1 MAFHCN
7 ICGEESTL
15 ICVRCTKDTCHN
27 HVCDKCHRCSDCC
40 DCEVVLEDHAQGHGY
55 APEIPAG
62 TRAHEAEARNQTA
75 EAGAVTAA
83 MEAEPEV
90 SEGETE
96 AIEHDTE
103 AIQDGSVELVQL
115 REEGG
120 REVADA
126 VSGVNEELAKAKP
139 GPGQWS
145 ILECLEHV
153 AITEERGRTRLETAP
168 KDGAPGID
176 KEKEARL
183 TEQALDRSVT
193 IQAPEAITPKG
204 RFASLAEALEVFQA
218 QRALTIELV
227 REQSHDLYPR
237 LLRHPLFGELNGVEM
252 AVLIAGHG
260 RRHAAQMRAA
270 RAVLE
275 ERAPAIDQGN

>member
-55 APEIPAG
+55 AVEIPAG
-62 TRAHEAEARNQTA
+62 NRAHEAEARNQTA

-83 MEAEPEV
+83 ME
-90 SEGETE
+90 GETE
-96 AIEHDTE
+96 AI
-103 AIQDGSVELVQL
+103 QDDQPDLVQL
-115 REEGG
+115 LEEGG

-168 KDGAPGID
+168 KAGAPGID

-218 QRALTIELV
+218 QRALTIEFV

-237 LLRHPLFGELNGVEM
+237 LLMHPIFGELNGVEM

-275 ERAPAIDQGN
+275 DRAPAIDGGN